1 MRRNLIKK
9 IQISPIFLFIC
20 IIILMSGFA
29 GKCFCAEQALVKAG
43 DVFPK
48 IALKPP
54 VDPKDAA
61 YLGISGK
68 SPFFFSDVKA
78 DLLLVEIMNIH
89 CGHCQQQAPILNQ
102 LFSLIESS
110 PETKDRI
117 KIMAI
122 SAGNSEKDIQQ
133 FRDQFKTPYPIVEDP
148 SLKVFDLV
156 GKPGVPFVI
165 YIRPMIEGKSGLVAG
180 IHKGFTKDYEAMF
193 REMKVLVEKDL
204 ASILRDSEKVENQIS
219 TVEPVLTEEELIE
232 KIRSA
237 FTQEGNIKGKMDTIE
252 LDHYGKV
259 YSFLMES
266 QGQSI
271 RLFAKSV
278 SEPPPCDQCHDV
290 HFIFVFDE
298 TGKIH
303 RFIPVNLSK
312 YGNKQWDNADIE
324 KIWKKVSGSNIG
336 DSMQFD
342 EKVDAVS
349 SATITSVVIF
359 KNIYDNKG
367 LLDALKAKD

>member
-1 MRRNLIKK
+1 LIKK
-9 IQISPIFLFIC
+9 IKLSAVLFFFTIIVLLSGYSPR
-20 IIILMSGFA
+20 
-29 GKCFCAEQALVKAG
+29 CFCAEQAQIKAG

-54 VDPKDAA
+54 LDSKDVA

-68 SPFFFSDVKA
+68 SSFLFSDVKA

-89 CGHCQQQAPILNQ
+89 CGHCQQQAPIFNQ

-110 PETKDRI
+110 PETKGRI

-122 SAGNSEKDIQQ
+122 SAGNLDKDIQQ
-133 FRDQFKTPYPIVEDP
+133 FRDQFKTPYPIIEDP
-148 SLKVFDLV
+148 SLKVYDV
-156 GKPGVPFVI
+156 AGKPGVPFII
-165 YIRPMIEGKSGLVAG
+165 YVRPMIEDKSGLVAG

-193 REMKVLVEKDL
+193 REMKVLMEKDL
-204 ASILRDSEKVENQIS
+204 ASILKDGEKVEKNIS
-219 TVEPVLTEEELIE
+219 TVEPILTEEELIE
-232 KIRSA
+232 KIRSS
-237 FTQEGNIKGKMDTIE
+237 FTQEENIKGKMDTIE

-303 RFIPVNLSK
+303 RFIPVSLSK

-324 KIWKKVSGSNIG
+324 KIWKKISGSNIG
-336 DSMQFD
+336 DPMHFD
-342 EKVDAVS
+342 EKVDAVT

-359 KNIYDNKG
+359 KNIYDNSG
-367 LLDALKAKD
+367 LLEALKAKDNL

>member
-1 MRRNLIKK
+1 LIKK
-9 IQISPIFLFIC
+9 IKISITLFFFS
-20 IIILMSGFA
+20 IILLSGFA
-29 GKCFCAEQALVKAG
+29 GKCFCAEQAQIKAG
-43 DVFPK
+43 DEFPMM
-48 IALKPP
+48 ALKPP
-54 VDPKDAA
+54 VDPKDVV
-61 YLGISGK
+61 YLGISDK
-68 SPFFFSDVKA
+68 SHFSFSDVKA

-89 CGHCQQQAPILNQ
+89 CGHCQQQAPIFNK

-122 SAGNSEKDIQQ
+122 SAGNLDKDIQQ
-133 FRDQFKTPYPIVEDP
+133 FRDQFKTPYPIIEDP
-148 SLKVFDLV
+148 SLKVYDIA
-156 GKPGVPFVI
+156 GKPGVPFII

-180 IHKGFTKDYEAMF
+180 IHEGFTKDYEVMF
-193 REMKVLVEKDL
+193 REMKVLMGKDL
-204 ASILRDSEKVENQIS
+204 ASILKDGEKIEKNFS
-219 TVEPVLTEEELIE
+219 TVEPVLTEEEVIE
-232 KIRSA
+232 KIKSA
-237 FTQEGNIKGKMDTIE
+237 IAHEGNFKGKMDTIE

-259 YSFLMES
+259 YSFLMEN
-266 QGQSI
+266 QGRSF

-290 HFIFVFDE
+290 HFIYVFDE

-312 YGNKQWDNADIE
+312 YGNEPWDEADIE
-324 KIWKKVSGSNIG
+324 KIWKKISGSNIG
-336 DSMQFD
+336 DPMQFD

-359 KNIYDNKG
+359 KNIYENKG